1 MLSTVTKRALILALI
16 ALCTAASAGDKPP
29 RVLQEPVLGL
39 RLDARVKLD
48 PLPEEV
54 RALCVQTA
62 DNNSRTS
69 RLWIF
74 ARASDA
80 GAVFYVV
87 SGYVKLL
94 HPAPGEPAYDL
105 DDQGGF
111 LTITGSKCEADPA
124 HGAFEAR
131 AFDEIPQS
139 IYRQLSR
146 DLAAR
151 LVRAVGGADKLRTE
165 IKNQRI
171 DFDSLS
177 PELQEAFKPYF
188 PAAK

>member
-1 MLSTVTKRALILALI
+1 MLFTDTRRLAFAALI
-16 ALCTAASAGDKPP
+16 ALYTAASAGDKPP
-29 RVLQEPVLGL
+29 RIVQEPVLGL
-39 RLDARVKLD
+39 RLDAGVKLD

-62 DNNSRTS
+62 DNSSRTS
-69 RLWIF
+69 HLWIF

-94 HPAPGEPAYDL
+94 HPAPGESTYDL
-105 DDQGGF
+105 DEQGGF
-111 LTITGSKCEADPA
+111 LTITGNKCEADPA

-131 AFDEIPQS
+131 AFDDIPQS
-139 IYRQLSR
+139 VYQQLSR
-146 DLAAR
+146 DLATR
-151 LVRAVGGADKLRTE
+151 LVRAMGGADKLRAE

-188 PAAK
+188 PSAK